1 MRRLHP
7 LHLVLIAPTLLAVA
21 GLAWVAFTALKSA
34 QETGNQDLLLMG
46 WVLTFVVGVPVLIA
60 ILPLAGVVQARA
72 AKRRTVPNTGQ
83 KIP

>member
-7 LHLVLIAPTLLAVA
+7 LHLALLPPALLAVA
-21 GLAWVAFTALKSA
+21 GLVWVAVTALESA
-34 QETGNQDLLLMG
+34 NEAGNQDLLLMG

-60 ILPLAGVVQARA
+60 ILPLAGALQARA
-72 AKRRTVPNTGQ
+72 TKRGTIPNTGQ